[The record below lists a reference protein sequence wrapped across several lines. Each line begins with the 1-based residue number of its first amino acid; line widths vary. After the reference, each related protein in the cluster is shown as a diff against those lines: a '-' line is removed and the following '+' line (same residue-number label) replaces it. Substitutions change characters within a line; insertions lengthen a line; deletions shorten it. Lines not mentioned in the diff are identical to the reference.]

1 MSGRSGRARRRL
13 LVFGALLLV
22 IAAGL
27 ASRRWPLPGL
37 LAEHTGDALY
47 TCAAFCGLALLWPR
61 ARSVRLGTAAFAVS
75 AAVEFTQL
83 LSWQWLADLRA
94 NRLGALLL
102 GQGFQWA
109 DLVAY
114 AAGALLAGV
123 TDRWLR
129 CNRQEVRP

>member
-1 MSGRSGRARRRL
+1 MSGMADAARGRL
-13 LVFGALLLV
+13 LVAGALLVV
-22 IAAGL
+22 IGAGL

-37 LAEHTGDALY
+37 LAEHAGDALY

-114 AAGALLAGV
+114 AAGALLAAV
-123 TDRWLR
+123 TDHWLHR
-129 CNRQEVRP
+129 APPEARS